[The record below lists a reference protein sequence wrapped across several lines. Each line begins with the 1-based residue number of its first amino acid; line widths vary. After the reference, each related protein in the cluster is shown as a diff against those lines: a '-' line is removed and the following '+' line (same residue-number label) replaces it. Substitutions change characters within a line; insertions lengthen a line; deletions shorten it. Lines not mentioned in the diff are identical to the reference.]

1 MDLITNT
8 WKGLCLPGKVYLVLA
23 LLSIASSIG
32 APEAV
37 NKKGKP
43 VGTNKGWAIAGNLLW
58 SLVWVW
64 VISMLCQAG
73 WNKTAW
79 VLAIG
84 LPVLVMILI
93 VAAIMGYLYEKAN

>member
-1 MDLITNT
+1 METISNA
-8 WKGLCLPGKVYLVLA
+8 WRSLCLPGKVYLVLA

-32 APEAV
+32 APQAR
-37 NKKGKP
+37 KP
-43 VGTNKGWAIAGNLLW
+43 VGTNKGWAIAGNILW
-58 SLVWVW
+58 SLIWVW

-84 LPVLVMILI
+84 LPILVIILVI
-93 VAAIMGYLYEKAN
+93 AAITGYLYEQAT